1 MAKDSKLLLNGM
13 VLPNSGVHWQA
24 TQQDL
29 TMMAALRSTE
39 QLVEQWYALLAEA
52 GLRVLEIYM
61 YTTSLQGS
69 AIVAVPKQVG

>member
-13 VLPNSGVHWQA
+13 VLPNSGVHGQA

-52 GLRVLEIYM
+52 GLRVLEISM

-69 AIVAVPKQVG
+69 GIVAVSK